1 MNALTMSV
9 VEEDTRQE
17 QKALDRTNPWEEPIQ

>member
-1 MNALTMSV
+1 MNTLTKSV

-17 QKALDRTNPWEEPIQ
+17 QKALDRTTPWEEPMQ